1 MLKLVAVAALAA
13 GLVACSSSSPPD
25 SITDV
30 SGFTCTLLPNDTR
43 TPGARSYQIEAVIT
57 NHGDDPADY
66 HLNYRVSDEGQVTG
80 SGSAWVTYGSGPLQ
94 PGESLRYSEVHA
106 LTTGV
111 DLVRST
117 HVCELRSVDKSRG

>member
-1 MLKLVAVAALAA
+1 MLKHILTAAVL
-13 GLVACSSSSPPD
+13 GVGVVACGSSSPAD

-57 NHGDDPADY
+57 NHGDDLAHY
-66 HLNYRVSDEGQVTG
+66 RLNYRVSDGGVVTG
-80 SGSAWVTYGSGPLQ
+80 SGSAWVTYGSGPLG

-106 LTTGV
+106 LTDGV

-117 HVCELRSVDKSRG
+117 HSCELRSVDRS